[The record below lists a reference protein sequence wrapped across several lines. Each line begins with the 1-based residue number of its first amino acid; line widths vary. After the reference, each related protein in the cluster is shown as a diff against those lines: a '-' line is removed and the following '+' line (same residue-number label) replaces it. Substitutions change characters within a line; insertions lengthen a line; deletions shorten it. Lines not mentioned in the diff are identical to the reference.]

1 MDLATNSSVQVDASQ
16 PMGLLITNGEF
27 TAFRQP
33 NGIGHG
39 FVDPSVGPPEPAQV
53 RINDQ
58 NTGAVK
64 FVNSAFWGPTNSI
77 AVVGGTGTTTFDSCG
92 FVQWD
97 LVYRNSTPAIVQNS
111 GSLLLNGNEFQS
123 PGVQLHIGPAAHK
136 TIVSSNIGVGAL
148 NITGSKAKAVIA
160 NNAFDSGGDS
170 SGDYGGGQQQLRE
183 RLLSLDALLDE
194 GVISQVEHGAARRSA
209 LGIIG

>member
-1 MDLATNSSVQVDASQ
+1 MLWDGDEFIKLSSSVPGYPDTSDPNYQNGTLDERYLSLAADA
-16 PMGLLITNGEF
+16 G
-27 TAFRQP
+27 
-33 NGIGHG
+33 
-39 FVDPSVGPPEPAQV
+39 AQTV
-53 RINDQ
+53 Q
-58 NTGAVK
+58 
-64 FVNSAFWGPTNSI
+64 S
-77 AVVGGTGTTTFDSCG
+77 TGTTTFDSCG

-148 NITGSKAKAVIA
+148 NITGSKAKAVIV